1 MRSNIILTLVFNF
14 TVAADIPNNVS
25 NCGTTIHNI
34 QKPLIVKGTTAIEQG
49 RWPWH
54 ASIWHR
60 LSRKTH
66 GYVCGGTVLSDLY
79 VLTAGHCVSKDGNAL
94 NERLFT
100 VQLGSVRQNLLLN
113 NFPVQNK
120 AVAEVFLHEEFSS
133 RDFRADIGL
142 LALKTRVKLNEY
154 VRPICL
160 PMRDLRSDYG
170 SIIGRNAVT
179 VGFGMT
185 DSGDYPDELRQL
197 QVSIVDYVTCLQSN
211 REVFGRSLSEGII
224 CAGDVQG
231 GTVCNGDSGGG
242 LYTEESGGRWMIRGV
257 TSFTA
262 QRGWDDSSCSLKDY
276 SAFVNVSFYEP
287 WIRYVME
294 NGQQEGF
301 FHRIGSDDKIGGTKV
316 VVDETPEVVEQP
328 RISDKKCREYK
339 RKGLVVTGLRG
350 PGHIYLQINDK
361 PLGLA
366 YYLNDRYAITTANL
380 ARNCIDAT
388 CETIL
393 GKKVQQVIVHPKFT
407 GSRDYN
413 VALILIPPATEPF
426 WCISPETSPKIYFE
440 SRQLRLNT
448 ITEASPSWVEFELDS
463 FLPTKLGSVVYNE
476 RREIIGLMQ
485 NPAGEPIVMTN
496 ASAVLD
502 WIESVVW
509 SGELIR

>member
-1 MRSNIILTLVFNF
+1 MRSNIILTLVLNF
-14 TVAADIPNNVS
+14 TVAAENPNPNVS
-25 NCGTTIHNI
+25 SCGTTIHNI
-34 QKPLIVKGTTAIEQG
+34 QKPLIVKGVATGEPG

-54 ASIWHR
+54 AAIWHR
-60 LSRKTH
+60 VSRKAH
-66 GYVCGGTVLSDLY
+66 AYVCGGTLLSDLY
-79 VLTAGHCVSKDGNAL
+79 ILTAGHCVSKDGNAL

-100 VQLGSVRQNLLLN
+100 VQLGSVKQNLLLSG
-113 NFPVQNK
+113 FPVQNK

-142 LALKTRVKLNEY
+142 LALKTRVDLNEY

-160 PMRDLRSDYG
+160 PMRDLRSDF
-170 SIIGRNAVT
+170 SSAVGRMAVT

-185 DSGDYPDELRQL
+185 ESGDNSDDLRQL
-197 QVSIVDYVTCLQSN
+197 NVSIVDYVTCLQSN

-224 CAGDVQG
+224 CAGAVQG

-242 LYTEESGGRWMIRGV
+242 LYTEEADGRWVIRGV

-294 NGQQEGF
+294 NDQQEGF
-301 FHRIGSDDKIGGTKV
+301 FHRNLKDEKIVKMKV
-316 VVDETPEVVEQP
+316 VHDDTPEVSQEL
-328 RISDKKCREYK
+328 RLSDKKCREYK

-361 PLGLA
+361 PMGLA
-366 YYLNDRYAITTANL
+366 YYLNDRYALTTANL
-380 ARNCIDAT
+380 ARNCMNAV
-388 CETIL
+388 CQTIL
-393 GKKVQQVIVHPKFT
+393 GKKVQQVILHPKFT
-407 GSRDYN
+407 GSRDFN
-413 VALILIPPATEPF
+413 VALIVIPPATEPF
-426 WCISPETSPKIYFE
+426 WCLSPETSPKIYFE
-440 SRQLRLNT
+440 NRQLRLNT
-448 ITEASPSWVEFELDS
+448 ITAVSPSWMEFELDS
-463 FLPTKLGSVVYNE
+463 FLPTKMGSVVYNE
-476 RREIIGLMQ
+476 RREIVGLMQ

-496 ASAVLD
+496 TSAVLD

-509 SGELIR
+509 NEQ

>member
-66 GYVCGGTVLSDLY
+66 GYVCGGTLLSDLY

-160 PMRDLRSDYG
+160 PIRDLRSDYG

-185 DSGDYPDELRQL
+185 DSGDYSDELRQL
-197 QVSIVDYVTCLQSN
+197 QVPIVDYVTCLQSN

-328 RISDKKCREYK
+328 RISDKSTE
-339 RKGLVVTGLRG
+339 VDHDVTKTTNHNLTLR
-350 PGHIYLQINDK
+350 
-361 PLGLA
+361 
-366 YYLNDRYAITTANL
+366 RM
-380 ARNCIDAT
+380 
-388 CETIL
+388 
-393 GKKVQQVIVHPKFT
+393 
-407 GSRDYN
+407 S
-413 VALILIPPATEPF
+413 
-426 WCISPETSPKIYFE
+426 
-440 SRQLRLNT
+440 
-448 ITEASPSWVEFELDS
+448 
-463 FLPTKLGSVVYNE
+463 
-476 RREIIGLMQ
+476 
-485 NPAGEPIVMTN
+485 
-496 ASAVLD
+496 
-502 WIESVVW
+502 
-509 SGELIR
+509 